1 MWSPQTS
8 ANCRP
13 AAAPKRLSTRDAK
26 AWVFLPSAASAACAR
41 SGARTIRARIMSA
54 TRTECCAT
62 RDCRRIPATAPL
74 SSTAAD
80 CAGGMFIECPLECDG
95 DAEAEGDAAA
105 APAVPVAA
113 ALPGDDD
120 PDEQADAVTSPER
133 HRTTTPTR
141 MARART
147 LDVIK

>member
-1 MWSPQTS
+1 MWAPQTS

-41 SGARTIRARIMSA
+41 SGARAIRARIMSA
-54 TRTECCAT
+54 TRTECWAT

-74 SSTAAD
+74 SCTAAD
-80 CAGGMFIECPLECDG
+80 FAVGMSIESPVEGDS

-105 APAVPVAA
+105 EPGVPVAA

-120 PDEQADAVTSPER
+120 PEQADAMTSPER
-133 HRTTTPTR
+133 NRTTPPTR
-141 MARART
+141 RART
-147 LDVIK
+147 RILDLI